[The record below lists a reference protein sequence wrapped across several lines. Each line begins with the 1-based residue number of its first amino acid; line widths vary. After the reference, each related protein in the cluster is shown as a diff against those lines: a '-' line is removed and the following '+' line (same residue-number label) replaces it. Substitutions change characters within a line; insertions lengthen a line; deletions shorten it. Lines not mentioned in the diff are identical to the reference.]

1 MLTCFNGRVPV
12 PLEFRPTVLIRSG
25 WGCVYRWPKGR
36 TGHTSGLEPLRTA
49 AGNVLGVLPCWGVED
64 RMEKKSAWLI
74 VNKILGMCWGDST
87 FPLKN
92 QVARWI
98 ILNLLHTSR
107 KRCLVIIFW
116 VGSNWVRKTCSQWD
130 ATSIRS
136 YPASLRSRLPRPKY
150 QHTCIYY
157 NQCTGLVRLSSSFH
171 LDLLLGCHFFQ
182 WLATVVHCRIYWLSI
197 FRVL

>member
-25 WGCVYRWPKGR
+25 WGRVYRWPKGR

-87 FPLKN
+87 FPLLKN

-116 VGSNWVRKTCSQWD
+116 VGSNWIRKTCSQWD

-136 YPASLRSRLPRPKY
+136 YPASLRSRLSRPKY
-150 QHTCIYY
+150 QHIRVYTTT
-157 NQCTGLVRLSSSFH
+157 NAQ
-171 LDLLLGCHFFQ
+171 DLCDFLQAFIWTFAWLPLFF
-182 WLATVVHCRIYWLSI
+182 SG
-197 FRVL
+197 